1 MFKAFA
7 LQPLATKVEQI
18 TSQKKKVM
26 ITRYNNKF

>member
-7 LQPLATKVEQI
+7 LQPLATEVEQI
-18 TSQKKKVM
+18 TSQKKVM

>member
-18 TSQKKKVM
+18 TSQKKKSHDYT
-26 ITRYNNKF
+26 IQQ